1 MNVRNRCA
9 VYVFLVLAFM
19 CWLSPPII
27 FVGKIECTVSSR
39 IREVSTPFQLGRQ
52 SIFQLHFANACVL
65 Q

>member
-19 CWLSPPII
+19 GWLSPPI

-52 SIFQLHFANACVL
+52 SIFQLHFANACGL